1 MQHKISKLLITI
13 IFLNFFTPPTQSM
26 NIGNI
31 PMSENDKKKVEDLS
45 DFFKTIGKLFGVGK
59 KDDDDSESDE
69 KPSVLGEL
77 LTKHQDKIE
86 KIGKG
91 FADFGEKIAKD
102 IDNTIEE
109 NTKSLNEQITEVDK
123 KIREAQYG
131 NSKEKPYLKIE
142 VKDGYW
148 KYRTEF
154 MESHEVIE
162 SYIKSL
168 QEEKERLLASY
179 KVREENL
186 KKLVDNV
193 QNLTFGNMNKL
204 IGGGIDHLYTKG
216 EKEKDRKA
224 ETVKYILGI
233 RTAIKNLTSK
243 ETLTRGGTFLAAT
256 TAAMI
261 AAYYGGKIGFNYLDS
276 KIGMPTLVRESSR
289 LGLKKSIANAVFK
302 KQPTEF
308 NLNNVILEPKTKAV
322 LDAFAMEV
330 KNNYENDLPF
340 SNILFYGLPGTG
352 KTMAAKSASNACG
365 IDYAIM
371 SGADFSQFADGKAVV
386 ELHKLFDWAQN
397 SKKGLLVFI
406 DEADSFLR
414 DRRTMANAQTNL
426 LNAFLSRTGTSSKK
440 IIFVFATN
448 YENELDPAVLSRIN
462 KKIQFNLP
470 SLEERIKILNLYFE
484 KYIINDKRKILI
496 DKKRIDM
503 SIEIP
508 KEINPEFIV
517 ELAKL
522 IDGFS
527 GREIEQLISEFRTCA
542 YNLGNGV
549 LTLEVVNNAI
559 EQKISEHKHDMEI
572 ARKQRERFEQNL
584 GFDNK

>member
-1 MQHKISKLLITI
+1 MQHKISRLLITI
-13 IFLNFFTPPTQSM
+13 IFLSFFTPPAQSM
-26 NIGNI
+26 DFGNI
-31 PMSENDKKKVEDLS
+31 QMSEEDKKKVEGFS
-45 DFFKTIGKLFGVGK
+45 DFFRSIGKLISVGK

-91 FADFGEKIAKD
+91 FADFSEEFAKGVGN
-102 IDNTIEE
+102 IIIES
-109 NTKSLNEQITEVDK
+109 TKSLNEQMDEINGELHKANNALSDK
-123 KIREAQYG
+123 NPNLSIYVRDGRWSSKNETLWGKESIERYIEEL
-131 NSKEKPYLKIE
+131 KEKKTRLEKAYA
-142 VKDGYW
+142 
-148 KYRTEF
+148 
-154 MESHEVIE
+154 ESN
-162 SYIKSL
+162 
-168 QEEKERLLASY
+168 
-179 KVREENL
+179 ENFQ
-186 KKLVDNV
+186 KLINNV
-193 QNLTFGNMNKL
+193 QDLTFGNMNKL
-204 IGGGIDHLYTKG
+204 IGGGIEHLYTKG

-352 KTMAAKSASNACG
+352 KTMAAKSVANACG

-470 SLEERIKILNLYFE
+470 GLEERIKILNLYFE

-508 KEINPEFIV
+508 KEINPEFMV
-517 ELAKL
+517 EMAKL

-572 ARKQRERFEQNL
+572 AKKQRERFEQNL